1 MLFSDELKS
10 AVLQLNSQTPSPQW
24 EDLALEIFQYQA
36 SQNQIYKEYLQ
47 HLGVSPTKI
56 RRVDK
61 IPCLPIQFFK
71 EHTIVCQG
79 IHPIHVFESSGT
91 TGTQTSRHF
100 IADLAFY
107 EALSLKIFEQ
117 FYGAL
122 TDYHILALLPS
133 YLERN
138 NSSLVYM
145 VQHFISRSFST
156 ASGFYLEER
165 RALMHQLRRLLED
178 TSSQSRK
185 VILWGVTFA
194 LLDLL
199 SEFPAEDWLIEN
211 THRLILMETGGM
223 KGRRKEMIR
232 EEVHQT
238 LRSAWPVQS
247 IHSEYGMTELL
258 SQGYSLGDGWFHT
271 PPSMR
276 IYLREINDPF
286 HYLPRQRIGQETH
299 ARRGK
304 TGGINVID
312 LGNVDSCCFIET
324 QDLGSYSPDYHQFQ
338 VLGRF
343 DQSDIRGCNLLI
355 LH

>member
-10 AVLQLNSQTPSPQW
+10 AVLQLNTQTPSPQW
-24 EDLALEIFQYQA
+24 EDLALEVFQYQA

-47 HLGVSPTKI
+47 HLGIRPTKI
-56 RRVDK
+56 KRVEK

-71 EHTIVCQG
+71 DHAILCQG
-79 IHPIHVFESSGT
+79 IHPVHVFESSGT
-91 TGTQTSRHF
+91 TGQKTSQHF
-100 IADLAFY
+100 IADLSFY
-107 EALSLKIFEQ
+107 EALSYRIFEQ
-117 FYGAL
+117 FYGPL

-145 VQHFISRSFST
+145 VQHFIARSFST
-156 ASGFYLEER
+156 SSGFYLDQR
-165 RALMHQLRRLLED
+165 DALMQQLQQLLTD
-178 TSSQSRK
+178 SSGKARK

-194 LLDLL
+194 LLDLVQDY
-199 SEFPAEDWLIEN
+199 PATPWLQD
-211 THRLILMETGGM
+211 HADRLIMMETGGM
-223 KGRRKEMIR
+223 KGRRREMIR

-238 LRSAWPVQS
+238 LQQAWPLPA

-258 SQGYSLGDGWFHT
+258 SQGYSMGDGWFQT

-276 IYLREINDPF
+276 VYLREVNDPF
-286 HYLPRQRIGQETH
+286 HYLPRLRIGVDSH

-312 LGNVDSCCFIET
+312 LGNIDSCSFIET
-324 QDLGSYSPDYHQFQ
+324 QDLGAYSPDYQKFQ

-343 DQSDIRGCNLLI
+343 DQSDVRGCNLLVAT
-355 LH
+355 